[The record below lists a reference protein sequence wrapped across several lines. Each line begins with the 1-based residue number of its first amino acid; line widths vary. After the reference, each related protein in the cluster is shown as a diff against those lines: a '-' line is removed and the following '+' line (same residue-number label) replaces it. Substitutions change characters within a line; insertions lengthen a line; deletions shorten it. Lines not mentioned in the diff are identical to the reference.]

1 MKDMNQ
7 YVKRLT
13 IEAEQEWMKEGERIP
28 FIQFPASWKV
38 QVIPPFGDAVARFRV
53 ELPSGAKKSVYLDVR
68 SSLGFY
74 GGDFDDP
81 TPYWEVYPYRG
92 DVGRCLRENVGLL
105 LAMIEDESEEDDAEV

>member
-1 MKDMNQ
+1 MNHKQ
-7 YVKRLT
+7 HMKRLEVELDQRWLE
-13 IEAEQEWMKEGERIP
+13 EAEAIP

-38 QVIPPFGDAVARFRV
+38 QIIPPFHDAVVRFRV

-74 GGDFDDP
+74 GGDFENP

-105 LAMIEDESEEDDAEV
+105 LAMIEDESNNDEEL